1 MVCAVLCS
9 VQQQQGT
16 VWYVLSCVV
25 YSNNK
30 AQYGVCCLVWCTA
43 TTRHS
48 MVCAVLCSVQQQQ
61 GTVWYV
67 LSCVVYSNNKAQYGM
82 CCLV

>member
-16 VWYVLSCVV
+16 VWYVLSYVV
-25 YSNNK
+25 YSNK
-30 AQYGVCCLVWCTA
+30 V
-43 TTRHS
+43 
-48 MVCAVLCSVQQQQ
+48 
-61 GTVWYV
+61 
-67 LSCVVYSNNKAQYGM
+67 QYGM